1 LNTNVKKSSDC
12 AGQTP
17 YLCFQIWLVD

>member
-1 LNTNVKKSSDC
+1 MNTNVKKSSDC

-17 YLCFQIWLVD
+17 YLCFQILLVD